1 MREREDIKIL
11 LVLRAETS
19 GKSAPSSTRASV
31 SVLVLWQ
38 RDRVVPSVV
47 LVMGRLSKE
56 AADSSISGH
65 ISM

>member
-1 MREREDIKIL
+1 MRERQDIKIP

-19 GKSAPSSTRASV
+19 GKFAPSSTQASV

-47 LVMGRLSKE
+47 LVTGRLSKE